1 MSFWREVQFVLVSVR
16 PTWPNLKTGHHMH
29 KVEVLP
35 PLWVFGKYLI
45 FIKTKRS
52 SLYMKLGVRIYPKGF
67 NIILKCF

>member
-1 MSFWREVQFVLVSVR
+1 
-16 PTWPNLKTGHHMH
+16 MH